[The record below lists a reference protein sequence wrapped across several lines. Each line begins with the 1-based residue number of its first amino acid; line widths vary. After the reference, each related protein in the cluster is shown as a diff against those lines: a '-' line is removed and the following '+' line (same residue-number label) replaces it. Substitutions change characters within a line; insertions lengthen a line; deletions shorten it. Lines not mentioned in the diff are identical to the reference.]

1 MSERTI
7 IPSDHDALVDEH
19 TWDTVQ
25 EILDRHTKVKPCTS
39 VSGLKYLSSL
49 PIFSSTAALNP
60 GVTSMFLP
68 TIINF
73 MLIIPSKYL
82 FTRFYV
88 ASLVFIV

>member
-1 MSERTI
+1 MYFCVGI
-7 IPSDHDALVDEH
+7 
-19 TWDTVQ
+19 
-25 EILDRHTKVKPCTS
+25 EILVQLAD
-39 VSGLKYLSSL
+39 L
-49 PIFSSTAALNP
+49 SSTAALNP